1 MKLEDGSEIQFLEK
15 PYWRDDFWCGIKI
28 TKNDQVFGVA
38 FDEESYLE
46 FIRGR
51 GKMESSSW
59 ISENRKN
66 NRNIILVH
74 GTSR

>member
-15 PYWRDDFWCGIKI
+15 PYWRDDFWCAIKI

-46 FIRGR
+46 FLLNFLNLNEKAVKLIHQIR
-51 GKMESSSW
+51 E
-59 ISENRKN
+59 KN
-66 NRNIILVH
+66 GLAKTI
-74 GTSR
+74 